1 MSEKNA
7 KHFRKLTRG
16 AADKLAEHG
25 YKKALFKIA
34 RHRDMIG
41 LIAIVEGIMI
51 IVLLIWR

>member
-7 KHFRKLTRG
+7 KHFRKMTRG

-25 YKKALFKIA
+25 YKRALFKIA

-41 LIAIVEGIMI
+41 LIAIAELIVI